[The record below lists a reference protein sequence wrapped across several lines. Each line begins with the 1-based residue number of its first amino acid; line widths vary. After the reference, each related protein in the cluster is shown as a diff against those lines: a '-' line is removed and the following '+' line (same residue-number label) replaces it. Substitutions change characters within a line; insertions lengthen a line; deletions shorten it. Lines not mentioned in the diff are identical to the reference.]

1 MKLIKQLPLLTALVA
16 ISFTAK
22 AQQPDSLDVMLQGAS
37 AEEMASLV
45 IHEGGTVTH
54 QLPIINA
61 IGATLSGQQMAAV
74 LNTGRVIRHIDD
86 LALNDQPQEPQ
97 TQPSDC
103 RISGAVEISRRQN
116 GFVWPLFNKTDKAQ
130 KLTALKLNWPA
141 ALGAIKLIQLG
152 EHELPVSVRLQ
163 PIQDQMT

>member
-45 IHEGGTVTH
+45 IREGGTVTH

-61 IGATLSGQQMAAV
+61 IGATLSSQQMAAV
-74 LNTGRVIRHIDD
+74 LNTG
-86 LALNDQPQEPQ
+86 
-97 TQPSDC
+97 
-103 RISGAVEISRRQN
+103 
-116 GFVWPLFNKTDKAQ
+116 
-130 KLTALKLNWPA
+130 
-141 ALGAIKLIQLG
+141 
-152 EHELPVSVRLQ
+152 
-163 PIQDQMT
+163 

>member
-54 QLPIINA
+54 QLP
-61 IGATLSGQQMAAV
+61 V
-74 LNTGRVIRHIDD
+74 
-86 LALNDQPQEPQ
+86 
-97 TQPSDC
+97 
-103 RISGAVEISRRQN
+103 RRQPTWDQWAR
-116 GFVWPLFNKTDKAQ
+116 FLRDTF
-130 KLTALKLNWPA
+130 
-141 ALGAIKLIQLG
+141 
-152 EHELPVSVRLQ
+152 LPVASPV
-163 PIQDQMT
+163 